1 MSAIV
6 VKLLLMPLVRVLK
19 AILLIIVFIKQ
30 ITKTGNHIVHNVP
43 LQHFGYEWARV
54 STSGYEWARVGTSV

>member
-6 VKLLLMPLVRVLK
+6 VKLVVMPLIRVLK
-19 AILLIIVFIKQ
+19 AVLLIIVHKE
-30 ITKTGNHIVHNVP
+30 ITKTGNHIVHYVP

-54 STSGYEWARVGTSV
+54 STSGYE